1 MNAHVEAFLSTFIS
15 VGDNDVLLVQLSI
28 KYHQFSLIKK
38 VVQLLISDILK
49 TVMCNLLWTTKL
61 PCTALM
67 LECCSIKTVTNR
79 ATQQGISVCCCT

>member
-38 VVQLLISDILK
+38 SRPTVDLWYSKNSHVQS
-49 TVMCNLLWTTKL
+49 VMDHKITLHSINVG
-61 PCTALM
+61 M
-67 LECCSIKTVTNR
+67 L
-79 ATQQGISVCCCT
+79 QY